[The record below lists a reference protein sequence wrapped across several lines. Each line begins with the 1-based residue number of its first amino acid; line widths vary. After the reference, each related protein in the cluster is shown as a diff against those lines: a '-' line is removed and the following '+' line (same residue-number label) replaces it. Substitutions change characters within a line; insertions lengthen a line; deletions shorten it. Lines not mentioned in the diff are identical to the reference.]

1 MTFEDSIK
9 HILDKIE
16 NDEELRKLAMLID
29 QHPEKKDEILQA
41 WANDIMEDAK
51 LRYQSPPHVGCKC
64 LYTSAGVWVDELYQE
79 TFGDIGELFKTFPK
93 LNRFEKDML

>member
-51 LRYQSPPHVGCKC
+51 LKYQSPP
-64 LYTSAGVWVDELYQE
+64 QE
-79 TFGDIGELFKTFPK
+79 PSWQRSTPV
-93 LNRFEKDML
+93 KDRQPG